1 MSDDDAKRS
10 SREDTEA
17 KGKKQRRLEVS
28 AKRVTGSSKKK
39 RRFPK
44 AQDASPGEQQK
55 RVNECRNEREACLWT
70 KLEGNV
76 CGGMGFRAYKYFAG
90 TEQPRGP

>member
-39 RRFPK
+39 EALPK
-44 AQDASPGEQQK
+44 SPRCVSGRATKTSERVSK
-55 RVNECRNEREACLWT
+55 RARGVSLDEA
-70 KLEGNV
+70 
-76 CGGMGFRAYKYFAG
+76 
-90 TEQPRGP
+90 